1 MSAPLSPPCRSPTD
15 AKPTTRPRSDACWA
29 VSVAARGL
37 VTPPQ
42 DEREQANREAA
53 KQEAGSKGEAHH
65 GQLGL
70 SFAGV
75 PADLC
80 RAGR

>member
-1 MSAPLSPPCRSPTD
+1 M
-15 AKPTTRPRSDACWA
+15 
-29 VSVAARGL
+29 AARGL